1 MGTWYDGR
9 AKEGLIMLDITK
21 EKIKELET
29 KIEELK
35 GRISIWQ
42 AEIDTHQ
49 ESINRLEAAKKRD
62 RDAIAELVTEII
74 DIDPGWEGKV

>member
-1 MGTWYDGR
+1 
-9 AKEGLIMLDITK
+9 MLDITK

-62 RDAIAELVTEII
+62 RDAIAELVTEIV
-74 DIDPGWEGKV
+74 DIDPSWKGWRCNK

>member
-1 MGTWYDGR
+1 M
-9 AKEGLIMLDITK
+9 MVDITK

-62 RDAIAELVTEII
+62 RDAISELVTEIV
-74 DIDPGWEGKV
+74 DIDPSWEGWRCNK